1 MLNDA
6 VITDTF
12 DYSGLTL
19 QKDSFK
25 ITDGSTELKLDSDY
39 TLDVTADGFKVTLA
53 GSYKSNM
60 DKTLTITYTT
70 DFNYETLSKKD
81 DNKSFK
87 NTAELSWKDINGNDK
102 NSKSHDRFNPDGYT

>member
-70 DFNYETLSKKD
+70 DFNYETLSKRMIINHSKIQ
-81 DNKSFK
+81 
-87 NTAELSWKDINGNDK
+87 LSYHGKI
-102 NSKSHDRFNPDGYT
+102 